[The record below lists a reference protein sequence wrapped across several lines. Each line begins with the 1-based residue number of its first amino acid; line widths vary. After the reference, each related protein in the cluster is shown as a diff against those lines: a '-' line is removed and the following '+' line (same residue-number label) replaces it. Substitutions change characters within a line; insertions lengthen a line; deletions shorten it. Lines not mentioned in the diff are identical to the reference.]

1 MLTAEKLVEWKQQ
14 HGALKVPVVPKRVII
29 CPQASIVRAKQNFL
43 SKKIEGLSGM
53 HICADAKSGTY
64 ISGGWGVGAPAMVAV
79 CEELRVLGVKE
90 FYLAGVCGRLTNTIH
105 EGALVAALSAI
116 REEGTSQHY
125 LNTATNIVDCPDA
138 NGMQS
143 LAALLRAMPAQF
155 VSTDAPYR
163 ETPDKCNEWR
173 KAGASIIDMETS
185 ALYTFSSFYGI
196 KAYSFAVA
204 ADLLQDGQWT
214 MAGNYKQV
222 EGQLSA
228 TIDKLVEILKQ

>member
-79 CEELRVLGVKE
+79 CEELRVLGAKE
-90 FYLAGVCGRLTNTIH
+90 FYLAGVCGRLTDAIH

-125 LNTATNIVDCPDA
+125 TDANTHIANCPDA
-138 NGMQS
+138 DGLQS
-143 LAALLRAMPAQF
+143 LAASLGAMPAKF

-173 KAGASIIDMETS
+173 KAGASTVDMETS
-185 ALYTFSSFYGI
+185 ALYTFGSYYGI
-196 KAYSFAVA
+196 KTYSFAVA
-204 ADLLQDGQWT
+204 ADLLLNGEWT

-228 TIDKLVEILKQ
+228 TIDKLVDILKQ